1 MSGRSFRDW
10 MAGAAI
16 VVVGSVVPWYEVLT
30 LESGAA
36 LTEEECERAEKG
48 RGRGR
53 GRGGGNDA

>member
-1 MSGRSFRDW
+1 MSGRNLRDW

-16 VVVGSVVPWYEVLT
+16 VVVGSVVPWYGVLT

-48 RGRGR
+48 SGRGR

>member
-1 MSGRSFRDW
+1 MSGRSLPDW
-10 MAGAAI
+10 ITWAAI